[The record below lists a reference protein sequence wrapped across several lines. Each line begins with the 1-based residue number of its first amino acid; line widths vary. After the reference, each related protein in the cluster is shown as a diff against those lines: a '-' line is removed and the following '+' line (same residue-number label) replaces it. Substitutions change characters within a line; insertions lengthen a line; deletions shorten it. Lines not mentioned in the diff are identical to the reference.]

1 MARGATAAEFSP
13 QCGENA
19 WCAARGSAAAGF
31 PVTWSVAGAARRPPI
46 PTIPDKMN
54 ELISVSLLTDVRR
67 MIDPARARAAAAV
80 NAELTLHQSI
90 AAARARLDDKREPR
104 S

>member
-1 MARGATAAEFSP
+1 
-13 QCGENA
+13 
-19 WCAARGSAAAGF
+19 
-31 PVTWSVAGAARRPPI
+31 
-46 PTIPDKMN
+46 MN

-67 MIDPARARAAAAV
+67 MIDTARARAAAAV